1 MTNNRK
7 VMIKRE
13 YTFQNARKLR
23 RSFDSDHRYL
33 INIKNYP
40 LTLKEEIS
48 FSLAKCKRIEAEK
61 ILKKARVEQLPNIG
75 SSKAS
80 ILSLN
85 GYRHVSDLIDVGHYE
100 LTRLYGIGNKT
111 AEKIISAVD
120 ALRKRAYLEAK
131 VRFSYDNKQR
141 HTTELLLL
149 LYRYFSYEK
158 IVDSISQFE
167 EDFDNQVPINRKGLK
182 RCENAILWLLSKKQT
197 KENANECYQKLTSLR
212 KDDSHYSMERNSLFN
227 AFARILRSGAVE
239 AWEDYK
245 NAPIKYNS
253 FLESKSVLDGST
265 IANIKQSDYIDKPLL
280 ETIDKQSLDLE
291 GLKCQLRR
299 YQTWGVRYIVHQK
312 RVLLGDEMGLG
323 KTVEAIAS
331 MVHIRNNGGSHFL
344 VICPAG
350 VLINWTREVY
360 RHSDLDPIQI
370 YGYWYQ
376 QFKHWLKKGGVAITT
391 YGMLK
396 HIELPQNF
404 KLDGIVVDEAH
415 YIKNLTSQRS
425 VYATK
430 LIANSEN
437 ALLMTGTALE
447 NKVGEMVNIIGVLN
461 SSIAN
466 KVRALADQG
475 RIIEYRREV
484 ASVYCRR
491 KREEVL
497 DELPQLIEESDW
509 CKMLP
514 LEREHY
520 EESIL
525 QRNYS
530 LARRLSWDI
539 EDLSLSSKANRLKE
553 IIEEAK
559 SEERKVLVFSFFL
572 DTLEAVKR
580 LTGDIGYG
588 IIRGSVPSSQRQE
601 MIDEFEKAPAGSV
614 LISQIEAGG
623 TGLNIQAASVVVI
636 CEPQFKPSTENQ
648 AISRSY
654 RMGQAR
660 NVIVHR
666 LLCED
671 TIDEKL
677 LTILQK
683 KQAIFDNYA
692 EKSVAN
698 EMINKLDKEIGNAF
712 QEEFEKIVK
721 TNPTLDNI
729 RQSNYEYYQSLLE
742 MPYQNIVDMLLEK
755 YGRAKGDYFI
765 DESCRSKNS
774 AISRAKEGLECHHID
789 EYRAINL
796 SNPEAARIFPYAY
809 QKATRLVYCN
819 YLEHLLLH
827 IKIAEENDT
836 INQNDNLLTGIGG
849 AVEFI
854 VKNLNDF
861 YSGKVYQAEY
871 LNVASRVVSPDY
883 KSYIQYLRYLWNLIQ
898 SSKVY
903 SRLYTKDILAI
914 GFDGDIKE
922 KIYDALNYQ

>member
-1 MTNNRK
+1 M
-7 VMIKRE
+7 VKRE
-13 YTFQNARKLR
+13 FTFHNARKLR
-23 RSFDSDHRYL
+23 RSFDNDYRYL

-40 LTLKEEIS
+40 LTLKEEIN
-48 FSLAKCKRIEAEK
+48 FSLDKCKRIETEK
-61 ILKKARVEQLPNIG
+61 ILRKTRVEQLPNIG
-75 SSKAS
+75 SSRAS
-80 ILSLN
+80 ILQMN
-85 GYRHVSDLIDVGHYE
+85 GYRHVSDLLGVGNYE
-100 LTRLYGIGNKT
+100 LTRLYGIGNRT
-111 AEKIISAVD
+111 AEKIIDAVKTIH
-120 ALRKRAYLEAK
+120 RKAYLDAK
-131 VRFSYDNKQR
+131 VRFSYDDKQR

-149 LYRYFSYEK
+149 LYRYFAYEK
-158 IVDSISQFE
+158 IIESIRQFE
-167 EDFDNQVPINRKGLK
+167 EDFEDQVPISRKGLK
-182 RCENAILWLLSKKQT
+182 RCENALLWLISKKET
-197 KENANECYQKLTSLR
+197 KENANECYRKLLNLR
-212 KDDSHYSMERNSLFN
+212 EADTHYSNERSILFN
-227 AFARILRSGAVE
+227 AFAQILRSGAVE
-239 AWEDYK
+239 AWNDYK
-245 NAPIKYNS
+245 ISPIKYNS
-253 FLESKSVLDGST
+253 FLESKSILDSST

-280 ETIDKQSLDLE
+280 ENIDRQSLDLD

-331 MVHIRNNGGSHFL
+331 MVHIRNNGGKHFL

-360 RHSDLDPIQI
+360 KHSDLDPIQI

-376 QFKHWLKKGGVAITT
+376 QLRHWLKNGGVAITT

-396 HIELPQNF
+396 HITLPDDF
-404 KLDGIVVDEAH
+404 KIDGIVVDEAH
-415 YIKNLTSQRS
+415 YIKNLASQRS
-425 VYATK
+425 VYTTK
-430 LIANSEN
+430 LIASSKN

-447 NKVGEMVNIIGVLN
+447 NKVGEMINIIGVLN
-461 SSIAN
+461 PSVAAR
-466 KVRALADQG
+466 VRGLADHG

-497 DELPQLIEESDW
+497 DELPQLIEETDW

-530 LARRLSWDI
+530 LARRLSWDM
-539 EDLSLSSKANRLKE
+539 EDLSLSSKASRLKE
-553 IIEEAK
+553 IIEEAE

-588 IIRGSVPSSQRQE
+588 IIRGSVPSSQRQA

-660 NVIVHR
+660 NVIVHH

-671 TIDEKL
+671 TIDERL
-677 LTILQK
+677 LAILQR

-698 EMINKLDKEIGNAF
+698 EMINKLDREIGNAF
-712 QEEFEKIVK
+712 QEEFEKIAK
-721 TNPTLDNI
+721 TSSTTD
-729 RQSNYEYYQSLLE
+729 RTKQSNHEYYEGLLN
-742 MPYQNIVDMLLEK
+742 MPYQNIVNTLLEK
-755 YGRAKGDYFI
+755 YGQVKGDYFI
-765 DESCRSKNS
+765 DETCRSKNS
-774 AISRAKEGLECHHID
+774 TISRAREGLECHHID

-809 QKATRLVYCN
+809 QKSTRLVYCN

-836 INQNDNLLTGIGG
+836 DTQSDSLLTGIGG

-861 YSGKVYQAEY
+861 YSGKVYQAEH
-871 LNVASRVVSPDY
+871 LNIASSVVSSDY
-883 KSYIQYLRYLWNLIQ
+883 ESYIQYLKYLWNLIQ
-898 SSKVY
+898 NSEKYSK
-903 SRLYTKDILAI
+903 LYTKEILAI

-922 KIYDALNYQ
+922 KIYNALNYN